1 MDKRGIISA
10 ESVIGIVIG
19 VIIAITLFTIGSIV
33 YRAFIKSGPD
43 DSTLRTYNELV
54 DEIKKL
60 DDNSESEFLAQISED
75 YAIIGFNMTS
85 KVAFGDTCYKS
96 DQKTLFGGKPAYPT
110 SYYVNITKPCKKNC
124 LCLVK
129 IDYFEKKIQQLF
141 LVSEKVDQC
150 YDFEDYDFAGFN
162 DCKNFAVLPS
172 GEIFGEKNIY
182 PVGLKREN
190 NIVYI
195 APRKYGEVNM
205 TVSP

>member
-1 MDKRGIISA
+1 MISA
-10 ESVIGIVIG
+10 ESAIGIVIG
-19 VIIAITLFTIGSIV
+19 VVIAVTLFTIGSII

-60 DDNSESEFLAQISED
+60 GDNSESEFLAQISEN
-75 YAIIGFNMTS
+75 YAIVGFNMTG

-96 DQKTLFGGKPAYPT
+96 DQKTLFGGKSAYPA

-124 LCLVK
+124 LCLIK

-150 YDFEDYDFAGFN
+150 YDFEDYDFAGFD
-162 DCKNFAVLPS
+162 DCKNFAVLTS
-172 GEIFGEKNIY
+172 GEIFGEKSIY
-182 PVGLKREN
+182 TVNLKREG
-190 NIVYI
+190 NII
-195 APRKYGEVNM
+195 SITPKKYKETKEANII
-205 TVSP
+205 VSA